1 MAARGEEV
9 IPRPI
14 IALLLVLIA
23 IVGAVEAT
31 PKEVAVSISTEPLS
45 ASPLNTLPTGT
56 SLLMSELARMGYDV
70 RVYADVSDLLVDSP
84 SRVVVVVVAP
94 ERVARAHVNL
104 LASYAAS
111 TEYFGVVLADERM
124 HESGSLALLTRLL
137 RLCGVQ
143 ARPGEG
149 PSLETAVGALYL
161 NGYGESPVT
170 LLPLATAATVTLGG
184 GLDVPPFTGN
194 ASTPPAPPYIYERQN
209 AKLSVYGFI
218 YAANAWRPLSYV
230 IECPGGGMK
239 LAVVG
244 DGDFTRNYMVNASRN
259 YLAHSLTLIESVA
272 GPPSEGVTVAF
283 IVSFYIGKSLKLS
296 TVLHPSFLL
305 SLIGQIYAAFEPTV
319 LNSLTPKQAAILLA
333 ALSLAAGMAVA
344 GYMAGVR
351 RFRRP
356 LEGEK
361 RGPGRIEVLG
371 AVKSLC
377 LSRGLPRVYCSRLA
391 QPGFLARVTYT
402 LLGWER
408 YYLRVLR
415 KLGGGS

>member
-23 IVGAVEAT
+23 VVGAVEAT

-84 SRVVVVVVAP
+84 SRVVLVLVAP
-94 ERVARAHVNL
+94 ERVARAHINL

-111 TEYFGVVLADERM
+111 TEYFGAVIADERM
-124 HESGSLALLTRLL
+124 QESGSLALLSRLL
-137 RLCGVQ
+137 RLCGIQ

-161 NGYGESPVT
+161 NGYGESPVA
-170 LLPLATAATVTLGG
+170 LLPLVTAATVTLGG
-184 GLDVPPFTGN
+184 GLDAPPFTGN

-230 IECPGGGMK
+230 IECPGGSMK
-239 LAVVG
+239 LAVAG
-244 DGDFTRNYMVNASRN
+244 DGDFARNYMVNASRN
-259 YLAHSLTLIESVA
+259 YLANALTLIESVA
-272 GPPSEGVTVAF
+272 GPPSGGVTVAF
-283 IVSFYIGKSLKLS
+283 VVSFYIGKSLKLS

-305 SLIGQIYAAFEPTV
+305 SLIGQIYMAFEPTV
-319 LNSLTPKQAAILLA
+319 LSSLAPKQTAILLA

-344 GYMAGVR
+344 GYMAAVR
-351 RFRRP
+351 RIKRP

-361 RGPGRIEVLG
+361 REPGRMEVLR
-371 AVKSLC
+371 AVESLC
-377 LSRGLPRVYCSRLA
+377 LSRGLPRAYCNRLA
-391 QPGFLARVTYT
+391 RPGLLARVTYT

-408 YYLRVLR
+408 YYLRVLGR
-415 KLGGGS
+415 LGGGS